1 MFPPLLAAEGR
12 RKEDVKFLKA
22 VVDPRRIL
30 PEGAKWHHERKA
42 ALEAGL
48 IEHVSITLDRETI
61 NCFKSQTGVDGP
73 IGGTKWM
80 VLVEKTLQE
89 HARQEQKA

>member
-1 MFPPLLAAEGR
+1 MTLDEFS
-12 RKEDVKFLKA
+12 
-22 VVDPRRIL
+22 

-61 NCFKSQTGVDGP
+61 NWFKSQTGVDGP